1 MPSLSW
7 VLGDRFRRGSAWARL
22 VRALREKQVT
32 ANSDDLEPCDC
43 EVPVNFLGALGS
55 SASGGGGYR
64 AGFLEA
70 VVKLLHGQLRGPG

>member
-1 MPSLSW
+1 MPSLSGA
-7 VLGDRFRRGSAWARL
+7 LGVDFKRDSPCARL
-22 VRALREKQVT
+22 VRALQQKLVT
-32 ANSDDLEPCDC
+32 ANSQALDPRDC

-55 SASGGGGYR
+55 SAPGGGGYR